1 MTKHTHTHTHTHTHG
16 KTQMKFLAK
25 TIIDNINKKCYT
37 YHLNLSPFST
47 DIPQGFPGGSDNKA
61 SACNMGDPSS
71 IPGLGRSPEEGNG
84 NPLQHSCPENPMN
97 GGA

>member
-1 MTKHTHTHTHTHTHG
+1 
-16 KTQMKFLAK
+16 MKFLAK

-61 SACNMGDPSS
+61 SACNMGDLSS

-84 NPLQHSCPENPMN
+84 NPLQHSCLENPMD